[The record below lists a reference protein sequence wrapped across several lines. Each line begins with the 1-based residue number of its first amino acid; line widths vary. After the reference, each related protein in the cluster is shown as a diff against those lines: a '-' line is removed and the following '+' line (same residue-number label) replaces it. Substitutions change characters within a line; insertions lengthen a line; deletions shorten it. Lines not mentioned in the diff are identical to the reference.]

1 MGRLSFEPKMGLL
14 VKNRVDPGDRIDLP
28 MATVLG
34 RILIKLVAKATDS
47 DTKVTIN
54 LLDTYWEKKA
64 LKAFLDLAGELSHW
78 IDRIISEKELFHG
91 LYEWLPLLSL
101 QDEDGNGNNT
111 PNADEAEIDDDLED
125 EFAETQ
131 QMM

>member
-125 EFAETQ
+125 EFADQ